1 MPSIP
6 IRPRA
11 LPIALAVAGIACA
24 GLLVRPTAFG
34 QQPVEK
40 MYTLVYLDFVDSFKR
55 DGQTYIQVKARCP
68 EVPEECKIDFV
79 LTWKSRTIESYEV
92 TPDNGRVETEF
103 KVGKVPRTRDDFYFR
118 TIIYPEKQSPAVKKA
133 IEKLPVAFDP
143 HLAPWTDHHSFQK
156 FKLFQAEEFKE
167 SRAGIRKELEQKL
180 ETIRKLDEEVREAY
194 DLALIG
200 ERFAA
205 KDGTFDVT
213 AWRAWLD
220 GHVLEQLKKLREN
233 IAEWQTESRYL
244 PYQRSLWALDRLTNR
259 VASRVLEH
267 SVELYE
273 FYRLEPLRADVKP
286 KAFERE
292 RVALERGLDLHPE
305 IVIFQEELGIIPSD
319 KVEYPFSLILNDEYR
334 GVVWRHLTAEELAEG
349 KFDEWR
355 TRATW
360 TPDPETVAKAES
372 MLPTYLEEHAEPG
385 LVEALSFYRRQYLG
399 MGPPEHRILR
409 IVLIDQASQL
419 REEWLDRALAPKDD
433 PGYISTI
440 HYDLSKQTLEEYV
453 RPKPGQD

>member
-1 MPSIP
+1 MPSIS
-6 IRPRA
+6 ILPRA
-11 LPIALAVAGIACA
+11 LPITLAVVGMACL
-24 GLLVRPTAFG
+24 GLLAPSAAIA
-34 QQPVEK
+34 QPPVETS
-40 MYTLVYLDFVDSFKR
+40 YTLVYLDAVDSFKR

-68 EVPEECKIDFV
+68 EVPAGCKVDFV
-79 LTWKSRTIESYEV
+79 LTWKSRSIESYEV
-92 TPDNGRVETEF
+92 IPSDGAVETEF
-103 KVGKVPRTRDDFYFR
+103 KVGKVPRTREDFYFR
-118 TIIYPEKQSPAVKKA
+118 TIIYPEKQSSAVKKA

-143 HLAPWTDHHSFQK
+143 DLAPWTDHHSFQK

-167 SRAGIRKELEQKL
+167 SRAGIRKALEKELELITKL
-180 ETIRKLDEEVREAY
+180 EDEVREAY

-213 AWRAWLD
+213 AWRAWID
-220 GHVLEQLKKLREN
+220 GHVLAQLKTLREN
-233 IAEWQTESRYL
+233 IATWHTESRFL
-244 PYQRSLWALDRLTNR
+244 PYQRSLWALDQLTNR
-259 VASRVLEH
+259 VASRVLAR

-292 RVALERGLDLHPE
+292 RVALERPLDLQPE

-319 KVEYPFSLILNDEYR
+319 KVEYPFSLILKDEYR

-355 TRATW
+355 SQAKW
-360 TPDPETVAKAES
+360 TPDPELIAKAES
-372 MLPTYLEEHAEPG
+372 ALPAYLEEHAAPG
-385 LVEALSFYRRQYLG
+385 LAEVLPFYRRQYLG
-399 MGPPEHRILR
+399 MGPPERRILR

-419 REEWLDRALAPKDD
+419 REDWLDRALAPKDD

-440 HYDLSKQTLEEYV
+440 HYDVSTQSFQDYV
-453 RPKPGQD
+453 KPKSVED